1 MKPSAVLI
9 VRTGED
15 RAACV
20 LIIKKERTM
29 RKKLLFLVSVFVVAL
44 LRSRWRKVPRKRP
57 SLRPRL
63 RPNAALKIA
72 IIAEATARTAPVA
85 TSAGKTGAP
94 IARRAPMRNTAE
106 ANVRRTPNAI
116 AGLRAIAGL
125 PVIAAAEGRPA
136 ERTMP

>member
-44 LRSRWRKVPRKRP
+44 FTISMAQGPKKTTEPKTKTTTECCPQDCDHSRGYCADCACGDECRKDRCADCSTCAYAEHCRSECP
-57 SLRPRL
+57 SD
-63 RPNAALKIA
+63 
-72 IIAEATARTAPVA
+72 ARHDC
-85 TSAGKTGAP
+85 
-94 IARRAPMRNTAE
+94 
-106 ANVRRTPNAI
+106 
-116 AGLRAIAGL
+116 
-125 PVIAAAEGRPA
+125 RPA
-136 ERTMP
+136 RHCRPAGHCCGRR